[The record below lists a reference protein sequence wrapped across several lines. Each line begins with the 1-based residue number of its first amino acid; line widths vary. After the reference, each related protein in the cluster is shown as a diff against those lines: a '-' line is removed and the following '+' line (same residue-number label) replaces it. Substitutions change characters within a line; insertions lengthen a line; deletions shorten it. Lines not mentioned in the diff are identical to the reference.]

1 MSVSMNVRNC
11 RKCGRIFNYVVG
23 PILCPRCVEE
33 QEKVFQVVKE
43 YVIEHHG
50 ADIAEVSR
58 ECNVEPSQIRQ
69 WIREERLQ
77 FADDSPIRIPCEG
90 CGAMIRSGR
99 YCDKCKAAMTNG
111 FREAMGVNKQPAAPT
126 RQPSRN
132 ISERDRMRYL

>member
-1 MSVSMNVRNC
+1 MSDSMNVRNC

-58 ECNVEPSQIRQ
+58 ECNVEPSQIQQ
-69 WIREERLQ
+69 WLREERLELTEGSAIYLQ
-77 FADDSPIRIPCEG
+77 CEK
-90 CGAMIRSGR
+90 CGAPIRSGR
-99 YCDKCKAAMTNG
+99 FCEKCKYEMS
-111 FREAMGVNKQPAAPT
+111 MDLQSVLPKKQQMLKQHPT
-126 RQPSRN
+126 SSRDG
-132 ISERDRMRYL
+132 DRMRYL